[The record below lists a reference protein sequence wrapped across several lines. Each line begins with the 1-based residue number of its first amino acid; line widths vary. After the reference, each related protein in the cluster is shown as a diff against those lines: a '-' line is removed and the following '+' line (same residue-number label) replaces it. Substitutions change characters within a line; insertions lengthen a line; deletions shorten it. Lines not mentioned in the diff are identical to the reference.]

1 MADDWEDIKNDDWT
15 PPPPIGPNDELVT
28 VDTQFG
34 PMEKWKAR
42 ALSIGWFQRQLQ
54 TARDDSAAQDDQP
67 LTTAMGSEEQE
78 PPALAADTTAPQA
91 RTGQLSAEDI
101 KHIEDACDKLS
112 QRLDALEQ
120 RQRAENALIDAEEQV
135 ALELEKLGH
144 PSDYD
149 RTTLQ

>member
-54 TARDDSAAQDDQP
+54 IARDDSAAQDNQP
-67 LTTAMGSEEQE
+67 LTTAMGQEGKE
-78 PPALAADTTAPQA
+78 PPALAANETAPQA
-91 RTGQLSAEDI
+91 RTGQLSAEDLQRI
-101 KHIEDACDKLS
+101 DDACDKLS

-120 RQRAENALIDAEEQV
+120 RQRAENALIDAEQQIEK
-135 ALELEKLGH
+135 ELEKLGH
-144 PSDYD
+144 SPDYD
-149 RTTLQ
+149 KVTLQ